1 MKNNNLGPL
10 SVLCLSLLSVNAMA
24 QSAEDTTVTFPS
36 SYFSEY
42 TPLTVNDMV
51 NRIPGIELILGSS
64 SSSSGGDRGAGF

>member
-42 TPLTVNDMV
+42 TPPD
-51 NRIPGIELILGSS
+51 SQ
-64 SSSSGGDRGAGF
+64 